1 MASNVYGVDI
11 GTSNIKLYNKD
22 KQEILNEKNIIAI
35 SNKKDV
41 FAFGDDA
48 FEMEGK
54 APENI
59 KVSCPVKDGVVADV
73 DNMCELF
80 KLFYKKS
87 NKGKK
92 SSGDDFYVAVPT
104 DITDVEKRAF
114 YELIIDAK
122 IKAKNI
128 YIIDKPVADA
138 IGAGIN
144 VTSAQGVMVVDIGSD
159 TTEISVLSLGGIVIS
174 KSVKIAGK
182 KFDDNIIMTVKKK
195 YNLII
200 GNKTAEVLKKNLA
213 YAIDCEDKTFPVYGR
228 DVVSGL
234 PVQVHVSSKDIYE
247 CMYEPIHSI
256 IDSIKVILERTP
268 PELAADIID
277 TGVYLSGGSSMIRN
291 LDKLISEETGLKVI
305 NVETPSE
312 TVIRGVKEV
321 INNPKA
327 YVGIAK
333 IPREKNY
340 I

>member
-1 MASNVYGVDI
+1 MAGNVYGVDI
-11 GTSNIKLYNKD
+11 GTSNIKLYNRD
-22 KQEILNEKNIIAI
+22 KGEILNEKNIIAI
-35 SNKKDV
+35 ANKKDV
-41 FAFGDDA
+41 FAYGDNA

-59 KVSCPVKDGVVADV
+59 KVSFPVKDGVVADV

-92 SSGDDFYVAVPT
+92 ASGDDFYVAIPT

-122 IKAKNI
+122 VKPKNI

-144 VTSAQGVMVVDIGSD
+144 VTSAQGVMVVDIGAD

-195 YNLII
+195 YNLVI
-200 GNKTAEVLKKNLA
+200 GNKTAETLKKNLA
-213 YAIDCEDKTFPVYGR
+213 SAIETEETFLPIYGR

-234 PVQVHVSSKDIYE
+234 PVKVEISSKDIFD
-247 CMYEPIHSI
+247 CLNEPIYSI
-256 IDSIKVILERTP
+256 IDAIKVILERTP

-277 TGVYLSGGSSMIRN
+277 TGVYLSGGSSSIKN
-291 LDKLISEETGLKVI
+291 INDLIAKETGLKV
-305 NVETPSE
+305 VMVDTPEES
-312 TVIRGVKEV
+312 VIRGVKEV
-321 INNPKA
+321 ITNAKE

-333 IPREKNY
+333 VPNEKNY